1 MKFAQKFTGVPVTK
15 LAAAELGEGFAKPIG
30 MDGPRALL
38 RHWVRAPTTP
48 QRVVTRSLI
57 VLSALDGLS
66 VDDIATEVRVSPATV
81 RLWIARFEEH
91 GSEALLHD
99 APGRGRPASLT
110 PDAIHG
116 RLRDAN
122 LVRPDGEPISLRR
135 AAKFLGV
142 SASAV
147 WRALR
152 KRRGVGR
159 AT

>member
-1 MKFAQKFTGVPVTK
+1 MKFAKKFAGDLVTE
-15 LAAAELGEGFAKPIG
+15 LAAVVPGGPQADIPAEAA
-30 MDGPRALL
+30 PRALL
-38 RHWVRAPTTP
+38 QHWIRAPTTP
-48 QRVVTRSLI
+48 QRVVTRSRI

-66 VDDIATEVRVSPATV
+66 VDDIASHLHVSPTTV
-81 RLWIARFEEH
+81 RLWIARFEEG

-110 PDAIHG
+110 PEAIHD

-152 KRRGVGR
+152 KRRR
-159 AT
+159 A

>member
-1 MKFAQKFTGVPVTK
+1 MKFAKKNGGDPVTK
-15 LAAAELGEGFAKPIG
+15 IAAVELIQGVTNSAVE
-30 MDGPRALL
+30 DGARALL

-48 QRVVTRSLI
+48 QRVVIRSLI

-66 VDDIATEVRVSPATV
+66 VDDIVAHVRVSPRTV

-91 GSEALLHD
+91 GPEALLHD

-110 PDAIHG
+110 PDAMHD

-122 LVRPDGEPISLRR
+122 LVRPDGEPVSIRR

-142 SASAV
+142 STSAV

-152 KRRGVGR
+152 KRRS
-159 AT
+159 A